1 MNGSESERIAR
12 LEEKVEAVH
21 QDLHAFAATFDRLW
35 GAIESLRKELIGRPS
50 WSVVFAL
57 TFMSSLTVAALGAIV
72 VLILAQ

>member
-1 MNGSESERIAR
+1 MKQTERIAR

-35 GAIESLRKELIGRPS
+35 QAIEDLRKELIGRPS

-57 TFMSSLTVAALGAIV
+57 TVMSSLTVAALGSIV
-72 VLILAQ
+72 VLLMSR